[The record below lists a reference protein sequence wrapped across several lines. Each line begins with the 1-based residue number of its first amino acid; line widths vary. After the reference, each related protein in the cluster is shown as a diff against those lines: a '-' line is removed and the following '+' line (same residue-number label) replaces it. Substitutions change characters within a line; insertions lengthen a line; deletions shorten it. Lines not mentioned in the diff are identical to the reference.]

1 MLQLRVLSYICSRRL
16 SPTTSPLHVLEG
28 PRRHVEH
35 LPSDHLLSRSG
46 LCLATPSVC
55 CSRMQTGVSV
65 HCTLLSYSA
74 ARCSCSSGVSVRCS
88 CLPPCSMLQAGVGT
102 KYRGTPHRLP
112 VSVASAWP
120 ALSLA
125 LQAAWN
131 KKLVGVHPVCRKSL
145 MRLCLWL
152 LTSSSP
158 LLISGSSSWSSQD
171 HLQWCSPNCDLVI
184 VLLAACCPATWSST

>member
-88 CLPPCSMLQAGVGT
+88 CLTPCSMLKAGVGT

-131 KKLVGVHPVCRKSL
+131 KKLVGCPSGLPKIINEALSVVADEQFPSAHQWFLV
-145 MRLCLWL
+145 MEL
-152 LTSSSP
+152 LKTTCK
-158 LLISGSSSWSSQD
+158 GAHQ
-171 HLQWCSPNCDLVI
+171 I
-184 VLLAACCPATWSST
+184 VTL